1 MDRDEAYR
9 LLGEHL
15 EGRATEDFESL
26 AALVGD
32 PQVTQR
38 TGESG
43 IEYQIEVE
51 ALWDHESR
59 SVLRVLGSI
68 DDGSLRSAF
77 RPITDDFL
85 IDRDGVVG
93 PDEPPTLPTP

>member
-1 MDRDEAYR
+1 MDRDEASR

-32 PQVTQR
+32 PQVTQT

-43 IEYQIEVE
+43 IEFQIEVE
-51 ALWDHESR
+51 ALWDDESR

-68 DDGSLRSAF
+68 DEGTLRRAF

-85 IDRDGVVG
+85 IDRNGVVS
-93 PDEPPTLPTP
+93 PDEPSTFPST